1 MTKERYD
8 VIFRAIASNYNKNIK
23 ATMKE
28 KIEMM
33 KSPMMGSAD
42 TSVANYVWLPVDW
55 EGEMPTVRW
64 RDAWKLKI
72 ENKETRG
79 EANE

>member
-1 MTKERYD
+1 
-8 VIFRAIASNYNKNIK
+8 
-23 ATMKE
+23 
-28 KIEMM
+28 MM

-64 RDAWKLKI
+64 RDAWKWKI
-72 ENKETRG
+72 TNGQK
-79 EANE
+79 